1 MTESRR
7 RGLIVLALA
16 AVAGI
21 VAGTAGVYVR
31 GSGAGNGDPKI
42 AALCADAIAAAQRV
56 APFAKGEVAAFRLAT
71 APENFSDLTFKTPDG
86 APTTL
91 AALSGK
97 VVLVNLWATW
107 CIPCRAEMPALDRL
121 QAAAGGKDFTVA
133 TINLDVQNP
142 ERAKDFMAEIGVN
155 NLPLYSDATMGV
167 FNDLK
172 KRGLAIGLPT
182 TLLVDGKGCRIGIV
196 EGPAEWD
203 SADARALIQAA
214 LPPASPPS
222 G

>member
-1 MTESRR
+1 MTSGRR
-7 RGLIVLALA
+7 RGLLILVLA
-16 AVAGI
+16 AVLGI
-21 VAGTAGVYVR
+21 LAGTAGVYVR
-31 GSGAGNGDPKI
+31 GSGAGNGDPTV
-42 AALCADAIAAAQRV
+42 AALCADAIAAAERV
-56 APFAKGEVAAFRLAT
+56 APLAKGEVAAFRPAT
-71 APENFSDLTFKTPDG
+71 APATFADLSFKTAEG

-107 CIPCRAEMPALDRL
+107 CVPCRAEMPALDRL

-142 ERAKDFMAEIGVN
+142 ERAKDFMDQIGVK

-182 TLLVDGKGCRIGIV
+182 TLLVDGKGCQIGIV

-203 SADARALIQAA
+203 SADARALIAAA
-214 LPPASPPS
+214 LPKGVP